1 MAKKKTGKKTAQPTE
16 PKATTS
22 RNGVKPSPP
31 PTPVKEE
38 SVCLPWDSIDS
49 DQNNRVPSVPT
60 EDKMDIDDHPLPE
73 TQQDVVDQE
82 KVKEKETFQLKVGTI
97 PKQFSYTLQQLVR
110 VPP

>member
-73 TQQDVVDQE
+73 TQPDVVDPE
-82 KVKEKETFQLKVGTI
+82 KVKEEGNV
-97 PKQFSYTLQQLVR
+97 QFKAGNYSKAVQ
-110 VPP
+110 